1 MNELDNW
8 YKNNINNQQ
17 IPPYQES
24 YWQAASAFIAR
35 AEKLRK
41 LKLIERGMS
50 VFLLVLTSILL
61 LGYADTNDGE
71 KAKAT
76 PAPIAMLEDS
86 ANESTSVIEDNSGS
100 ERNRDFTSPATV
112 NDTKSPSRVQRASS
126 STSKVENRAKSS
138 PGKYVKNTESNIS
151 KSIPEEISIAKA
163 ADADPKLESSV
174 EIANTP
180 KDVKSALP
188 LAEEKN
194 TEIVSESE
202 ELITEMMAVQFL
214 PYPDILLLKE
224 ETQFEL
230 KPFEVGENTVT
241 AVSESN
247 KPYFRKSLSIGLPFS
262 VNSGVDGGK
271 WMGGNLSLQAEYHLN
286 AHWMVSAGL
295 GYAMRK
301 GPVGII
307 HDHPISEYSFEMR
320 DRGHWMTI
328 DELHYVSIPISINYK
343 FNKFVAG
350 VGYRP
355 MGLASARA
363 VVSSYDHHRTYDDQ
377 GVVVHTETRNEQIGW
392 AKPSGLRTF
401 THEFTGQLSY
411 QIAPHWRVMA
421 SLAYNP
427 LGNTDEGFG
436 LKYNDVTGDYQKAY
450 QVSRPFQAEALF
462 AEISI
467 QYIW

>member
-8 YKNNINNQQ
+8 YKNNINKQR

-24 YWQAASAFIAR
+24 HWQAASAFMAR

-41 LKLIERGMS
+41 LKLIERGIS
-50 VFLLVLTSILL
+50 IFLLVLASISL
-61 LGYADTNDGE
+61 LGYAETKDGE
-71 KAKAT
+71 KANAT
-76 PAPIAMLEDS
+76 PAPIALLEDMP
-86 ANESTSVIEDNSGS
+86 NESTSLVEDNNDP
-100 ERNRDFTSPATV
+100 EFNQDITSPAIISDAK
-112 NDTKSPSRVQRASS
+112 NPSLIQRASS
-126 STSKVENRAKSS
+126 STSKVENQARSSS
-138 PGKYVKNTESNIS
+138 PKNPKYTESVAS
-151 KSIPEEISIAKA
+151 VAASEDRSITNTTNAL
-163 ADADPKLESSV
+163 PKLEPSA
-174 EIANTP
+174 EIPYIP
-180 KDVKSALP
+180 KEVKSENP

-194 TEIVSESE
+194 TKNASESD
-202 ELITEMMAVQFL
+202 ELIAEMMAVQFL
-214 PYPDILLLKE
+214 PYPDIVLLKE

-230 KPFEVGENTVT
+230 KPFEVAAKTVT

-247 KPYFRKSLSIGLPFS
+247 KPYFRKSLSLGLPFS

-328 DELHYVSIPISINYK
+328 DELHYVSIPISIHYK
-343 FNKFVAG
+343 LNKLAVG

-355 MGLASARA
+355 MGLAGARA
-363 VVSSYDHHRTYDDQ
+363 VVSSYDHHRTYGDQ
-377 GVVVHTETRNEQIGW
+377 GVVVHTETSNEQRGW
-392 AKPSGLRTF
+392 AKPSGLRNF
-401 THEFTGQLSY
+401 THEITGMVSY
-411 QIAPHWRVMA
+411 QIAPHWRAVA

-427 LGNTDEGFG
+427 TGNTDEGFG

-450 QVSRPFQAEALF
+450 QVSRPFEAEALF

-467 QYIW
+467 QYLW